1 MTETHVL
8 YKTEIC
14 PFCMMVR
21 RFMDKQGMKLPLKD
35 TMTDAEARAELVAG
49 GGRATVP
56 CLRIEQPDGSY
67 EWMYES
73 RDIMAYL
80 AEQQG

>member
-1 MTETHVL
+1 
-8 YKTEIC
+8 
-14 PFCMMVR
+14 MM
-21 RFMDKQGMKLPLKD
+21 
-35 TMTDAEARAELVAG
+35 DAQARDELVAG

-56 CLRIEQPDGSY
+56 CLRIEQPDGTY

-73 RDIMAYL
+73 RDIVAYL